1 MESASRESYYNFVVN
16 IVACVIVRVRV
27 VRVRVVRVR
36 VNVGLGVTCRG
47 LNVITG

>member
-16 IVACVIVRVRV
+16 IVAYVI